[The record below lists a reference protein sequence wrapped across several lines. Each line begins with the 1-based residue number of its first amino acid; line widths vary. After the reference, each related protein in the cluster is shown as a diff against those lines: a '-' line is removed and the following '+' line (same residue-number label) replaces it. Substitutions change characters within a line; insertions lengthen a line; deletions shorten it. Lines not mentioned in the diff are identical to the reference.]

1 MTKRKKVG
9 NTFHFTKDCFFSRNA
24 DNFSIIVLILNA
36 ESARLYESASIDV
49 IVLVWDPAIFY
60 SEQRKS
66 RKIGIMKD
74 GLNRKK
80 ECVYSSVISMKEKLT
95 FLKFIKTCRF
105 PVLDISFDFGIWKIP
120 LCVII
125 SLFIASDTP

>member
-49 IVLVWDPAIFY
+49 IVLV
-60 SEQRKS
+60 
-66 RKIGIMKD
+66 
-74 GLNRKK
+74 
-80 ECVYSSVISMKEKLT
+80 
-95 FLKFIKTCRF
+95 
-105 PVLDISFDFGIWKIP
+105 
-120 LCVII
+120 
-125 SLFIASDTP
+125 

>member
-1 MTKRKKVG
+1 MANISLIKKRKLV
-9 NTFHFTKDCFFSRNA
+9 TLFFLPKLAFSARNA

-66 RKIGIMKD
+66 RKIGILKD

-80 ECVYSSVISMKEKLT
+80 GVYIVQNERKI
-95 FLKFIKTCRF
+95 
-105 PVLDISFDFGIWKIP
+105 DIPEIHQN
-120 LCVII
+120 V
-125 SLFIASDTP
+125 